1 MQPEDQDNEEAE
13 DEAEGGAGDLFHSH
27 EVPERGQWE
36 VEMINV
42 LALDTGTK
50 TGWAVYCNGMTDSG
64 VQDFA
69 LKRGE
74 SVGMRFFLFRNWL
87 NRMLYKF
94 PVKLVIYE
102 QAHHR
107 GGAATMIGVGMVTRI
122 QEECELHN
130 VEYTPVHSATL
141 KKFAVGH
148 GKASKADMVR
158 KAKER
163 WPEQNIEDDN
173 QADALWLLE
182 YAKKEICDD

>member
-1 MQPEDQDNEEAE
+1 MN
-13 DEAEGGAGDLFHSH
+13 
-27 EVPERGQWE
+27 
-36 VEMINV
+36 I

-102 QAHHR
+102 MAHHR
-107 GGAATMIGVGMVTRI
+107 GGAATMVGVGMVTRI

-130 VEYTPVHSATL
+130 VEYTPVHSGIL
-141 KKFAVGH
+141 KKFAIGY
-148 GKASKADMVR
+148 GKASKADMVK
-158 KAKER
+158 KAKEK
-163 WPEQNIEDDN
+163 WPEQNIENDD

-182 YAKKEICDD
+182 YAKKEVCNE